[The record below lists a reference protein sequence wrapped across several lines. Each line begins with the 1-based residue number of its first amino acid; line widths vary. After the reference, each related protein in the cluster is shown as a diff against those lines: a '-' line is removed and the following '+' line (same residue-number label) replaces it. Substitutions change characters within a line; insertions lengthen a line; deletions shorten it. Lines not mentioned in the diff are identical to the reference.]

1 MDIVVCKRLQI
12 RTYSNRKVSRHI
24 LTDIMDKKIDLKSST
39 IEKGLEIAKS
49 FVDKLIMPSVEET
62 GLLMKDHITM
72 WRFKNQVKMLNK
84 AKDYCEKYNI
94 QPKKISLKVLSPL
107 LEYLSLEEEEVM
119 QDKWSIL
126 LSNLIDSEQNIENH
140 VFPYILSQLSTDEF
154 LPLEKVY
161 DSCVSRRLSLIPELD
176 RFQKDRIEKD
186 AQIKKQVAT
195 MVQDIEEK
203 KKTLGKS
210 WSNQIWELENK
221 KGDLERDLRNLDYEE
236 HKIQYSIKRAEI
248 VLEELFKDFE
258 VSNLIRL
265 GLIKEVKEF
274 YAQSQTIEI
283 PLDKDDGYGYSRSY
297 ANVDLDIDMDSTT
310 ELILTE
316 LGELF
321 FKACK
326 EKR

>member
-1 MDIVVCKRLQI
+1 MNKKFDI
-12 RTYSNRKVSRHI
+12 
-24 LTDIMDKKIDLKSST
+24 KSST

-62 GLLMKDHITM
+62 GLLMKDHITL

-84 AKDYCEKYNI
+84 TKDYCEKHNI

-107 LEYLSLEEEEVM
+107 LEYSSLEEEEVM

-161 DSCVSRRLSLIPELD
+161 DSCVSRRLSLIPELEK
-176 RFQKDRIEKD
+176 FQKERVEKSE
-186 AQIKKQVAT
+186 QIKKQVASLSK
-195 MVQDIEEK
+195 DIEEK
-203 KKTLGKS
+203 QQIQGKS
-210 WSNQIWELENK
+210 WSTEIWELESK
-221 KGDLERDLRNLDYEE
+221 KGDLERSLRNLDIEE
-236 HKIQYSIKRAEI
+236 HKIQYSIKRAEA
-248 VLEELFKDFE
+248 VSEDLFKDFE
-258 VSNLIRL
+258 MSNLIRL

-274 YAQSQTIEI
+274 YAESQTLEI
-283 PLDKDDGYGYSRSY
+283 PLGRDDGYGYTRSY
-297 ANVDLDIDMDSTT
+297 ANIDLDINVDSTT
-310 ELILTE
+310 EFILTE